1 MVIFIILSLSPP
13 AVHYTHT
20 YTYNTHTHNNRNTY
34 TYNTQQHIHING
46 YTNRYDSVATLQ
58 DASHLLAPLLKS
70 TLAPMLFGIALLAS
84 GQNSTLTGTLSG
96 QIVME
101 GFMTMKLSPTFR
113 RVFTRLL
120 AIIPSVVVV
129 LIGGEHS
136 ANSLLILSQVVLSFA
151 LPFAMLPLVHL
162 SSSEKF
168 MGPHVNSRL
177 TTALAVFVSI
187 VIMVLNVVLL
197 MPQQ

>member
-1 MVIFIILSLSPP
+1 
-13 AVHYTHT
+13 
-20 YTYNTHTHNNRNTY
+20 
-34 TYNTQQHIHING
+34 
-46 YTNRYDSVATLQ
+46 
-58 DASHLLAPLLKS
+58 
-70 TLAPMLFGIALLAS
+70 
-84 GQNSTLTGTLSG
+84 
-96 QIVME
+96 ME